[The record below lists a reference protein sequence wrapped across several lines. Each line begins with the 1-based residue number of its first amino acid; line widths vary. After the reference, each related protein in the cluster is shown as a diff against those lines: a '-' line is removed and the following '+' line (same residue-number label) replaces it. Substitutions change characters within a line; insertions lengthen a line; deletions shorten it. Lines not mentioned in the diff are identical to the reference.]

1 MIYLG
6 ISTRA
11 CTLFISTVHT
21 TQTETIYQHHQ
32 TGYMPRNVTKYQCLQ
47 LWNCVH
53 RNPFKMHIL
62 FSVHIL
68 SSLPS
73 VVRHDCFAVLL
84 MLNITGLSS
93 KRKLT
98 VQKAGVKDINT
109 LSSPKK
115 TGTVSLYIWCFVL
128 FFFPTPLPKSVSRLS
143 PMSLKNYGEVA
154 LGLTSSK
161 KLKWKIYI

>member
-1 MIYLG
+1 
-6 ISTRA
+6 
-11 CTLFISTVHT
+11 
-21 TQTETIYQHHQ
+21 
-32 TGYMPRNVTKYQCLQ
+32 
-47 LWNCVH
+47 
-53 RNPFKMHIL
+53 MHIL

-109 LSSPKK
+109 LSSQKK
-115 TGTVSLYIWCFVL
+115 NWHSESLYLMFCFV
-128 FFFPTPLPKSVSRLS
+128 FFPHPITKI
-143 PMSLKNYGEVA
+143 SLQTVA
-154 LGLTSSK
+154 NVPQ
-161 KLKWKIYI
+161 KLRRGGAWFNQQ